1 MALDVGFINLGYLL
15 LAAAGNSFLLVI
27 VSFLVHPSKPN
38 PVKNAPYECGEV
50 ALGAGRTQLVM
61 QYYSYVIMFLVLD
74 LLSMFLLTWAAT
86 FMLID
91 VTSSIFMLVFLAIL
105 LPPIGY
111 ALSLTRKWELWRL

>member
-1 MALDVGFINLGYLL
+1 MAIDPAFVNLGYLL

-27 VSFLVHPSKPN
+27 VSFLVHPPKSN

-74 LLSMFLLTWAAT
+74 LLSMFLLTWASAFKLIDLNSSV
-86 FMLID
+86 FMLI
-91 VTSSIFMLVFLAIL
+91 FLGIL

-111 ALSLTRKWELWRL
+111 ALVLTRQWELWRL